1 MDCVT
6 NMRKILNG
14 SGAYELD
21 GSGLVDQELAAYGAG
36 LGPIEEDLERLEED
50 LFAMTAGTGRLGAWE
65 RLYRRQVS
73 GAGADMRRRGV
84 ARALSCRGGPALR
97 EHLPGILDAAG
108 ISGSAREEG
117 GKLIIHVDSLQG
129 TTEAEA
135 NRLLGR
141 LLPLNAAWELE
152 TA

>member
-1 MDCVT
+1 MDSIT
-6 NMRKILNG
+6 NMRKVLNE

-36 LGPIEEDLERLEED
+36 LEPIEDGLQQLEED
-50 LFAMTAGTGRLGAWE
+50 LFAMTAGTGRLGTWE
-65 RLYRRQVS
+65 RLYRRQAS
-73 GAGADMRRRGV
+73 SAGADMRRRGV
-84 ARALSCRGGPALR
+84 ARALSCRGGPVLR

-108 ISGSAREEG
+108 INGSAREEN

-135 NRLLGR
+135 KRLLGR
-141 LLPLNAAWELE
+141 LLPLNVTWETE
-152 TA
+152 T